1 MMNLSWLRTFIFIV
15 EKKSLTKAAHAL
27 HLTQPA
33 VSKQLNSLEKLY
45 GISLLHRTSRY
56 VNVTEAGKIVYDY
69 SKQILA
75 KVNESK
81 VAVQAL
87 QKELSGSL
95 VLGASTIPGEYIL
108 PAALGRFQEL
118 HPQVI
123 AKLEIAD
130 STEIGQLIMDAK
142 LEAGMIGAL
151 LDNPLLC
158 QEHIADD
165 ELVVIA
171 ASQHHLADERSIIL
185 ENILEE
191 PLIVR
196 EAGSGTQLVIESKLK
211 EKDITPD
218 RLNVRLELGST
229 AAVVNAVAAGL
240 GISLVSRFA
249 VKNRINSEDIAVLDI
264 EDLPLERGLYFV
276 TRRDQV
282 ISPLVESFYE
292 FLKEYLQLYPSH

>member
-1 MMNLSWLRTFIFIV
+1 M
-15 EKKSLTKAAHAL
+15 
-27 HLTQPA
+27 
-33 VSKQLNSLEKLY
+33 
-45 GISLLHRTSRY
+45 
-56 VNVTEAGKIVYDY
+56 
-69 SKQILA
+69 
-75 KVNESK
+75 
-81 VAVQAL
+81 
-87 QKELSGSL
+87 
-95 VLGASTIPGEYIL
+95 PGEYIL